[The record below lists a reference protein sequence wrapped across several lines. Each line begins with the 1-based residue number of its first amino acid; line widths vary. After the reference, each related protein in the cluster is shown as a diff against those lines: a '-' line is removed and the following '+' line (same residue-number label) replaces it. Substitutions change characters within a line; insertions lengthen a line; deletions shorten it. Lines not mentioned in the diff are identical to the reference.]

1 MSIQVMPLGDHALLI
16 NFEQKIDKEI
26 HRQVVALS
34 NKIETELVEGV
45 TFILPAYCSIT
56 VGYSPNKVRY
66 EELKPLIKSLWNK
79 QATAQKHSNRMLTVP
94 VCYEE
99 PYALDLLEISKLSG
113 LKPED
118 LIAKHCS
125 QRYHVFM
132 LGFLPGFPYLGI
144 LPDFLQ
150 FPRKKDPRLHVPARS
165 VGLAGAQTGIYPFK
179 SPGGWNIIG
188 RTPLPIFNAT
198 QNDSFLFKIGDEVQF
213 LAISKEEYQMIEVEI
228 EDGTYNWDE
237 ING

>member
-1 MSIQVMPLGDHALLI
+1 MPLGDHALLI
-16 NFEQKIDKEI
+16 NFEQIIDKEI

-34 NKIETELVEGV
+34 NEIEAALIEGV

-56 VGYSPNKVRY
+56 IGYSPQKIRF
-66 EELKPLIKSLWNK
+66 EELKPLIKDLWKKPASTQMN
-79 QATAQKHSNRMLTVP
+79 SNRLLILP

-113 LKPED
+113 LNPEGI
-118 LIAKHCS
+118 IANHCS
-125 QRYHVFM
+125 QSYQVFM

-144 LPDFLQ
+144 LPEILQ
-150 FPRKKDPRLHVPARS
+150 FPRKKDPRLQVPERS

-188 RTPLPIFNAT
+188 RTPLPIFNAK
-198 QNDSFLFKIGDEVQF
+198 QNDPFLFKTGDEVQF
-213 LAISKEEYQMIEVEI
+213 LAIGKEEYQMIEAEI
-228 EDGTYNWDE
+228 ADGAYNWDG